1 MSRIFDIALFAG
13 ASQAVLATVI
23 GIAILLLLII
33 RFKTNA
39 FISLI
44 AVAIFTGLAA
54 GLAPEAAFKSVKN
67 GMGGTLGFIAP
78 VIGLGAIFGAILE
91 RSNVLS
97 ALAQKVIRVKKEGTK
112 TMATGFMGLVAAT
125 PVFFDV
131 ALIVLMPL
139 IKKMAAAANKVPLFF
154 GLPLCAGLAI
164 GHAFIPP
171 TPGPI
176 LIASEIGANIGNVI
190 LIGAFVSVITLIV
203 AGPIFT
209 TWLDRRGALPGTI
222 PSLSAHTD
230 APLDRQVRF
239 GTALCLILFPIVL
252 ILLANVSKE
261 FFPNNPVDNILQV
274 IGHPFSALILACL
287 VSWLWVGP
295 KTADDKE
302 SFSKAIARSLEPTA
316 LIILVTGAGGAF
328 KQVLTDSGAGHDLS
342 AIISGLGLSMILTA
356 YCLALLFRLLQG
368 SATVAMVTAAGL
380 LAAMIDPANY
390 SSWQLAILT
399 IAIAA
404 GASGFS
410 HVNDS
415 GFWLVNRL
423 FDLTEKETL
432 RTWTLMTGILSISAL
447 ILCLIIYPLA
457 G

>member
-1 MSRIFDIALFAG
+1 MIGLSAIIGHGAL
-13 ASQAVLATVI
+13 SQAVLATVFGI
-23 GIAILLLLII
+23 GILLLLIV
-33 RFKTNA
+33 RFKSNA
-39 FISLI
+39 FISLL
-44 AVAIFTGLAA
+44 AVAIITGLIA
-54 GLAPEAAFKSVKN
+54 GLAPDAAFNSVKN

-78 VIGLGAIFGAILE
+78 IIGLGAIFGAILE
-91 RSNVLS
+91 RSNVLG
-97 ALAQKVIRVKKEGTK
+97 ALSEKVIKVKSERSK
-112 TMATGFMGLVAAT
+112 TMATGVMGLVAAT

-139 IKKMAAAANKVPLFF
+139 INKMAAAAKKVPLFF

-176 LIASEIGANIGNVI
+176 LIANEIGASIGNVI
-190 LIGAFVSVITLIV
+190 LIGAFVSFITLIIS
-203 AGPIFT
+203 GPIFT
-209 TWLDRRGALPGTI
+209 NWLDRQGRLPGIVPKMTDHNAKSS
-222 PSLSAHTD
+222 PHT
-230 APLDRQVRF
+230 VSF
-239 GTALCLILFPIVL
+239 ALALGLILLPIVL
-252 ILLANVSKE
+252 ILVANVTKE
-261 FFPNNPVDNILQV
+261 FFPGNRLTPSFQV
-274 IGHPFSALILACL
+274 VGHPFAALILACL
-287 VSWLWVGP
+287 VSWICVGP
-295 KTADDKE
+295 KTE
-302 SFSKAIARSLEPTA
+302 SDRKTFSNAIARSLEPTA

-328 KQVLTDSGAGHDLS
+328 KQVLTDTGAGNDLS
-342 AIISGLGLSMILTA
+342 TLVQGLGLSIVLTA
-356 YCLALLFRLLQG
+356 FLLALLFRLLQG

-380 LAAMIDPANY
+380 LAAMINPGDFT
-390 SSWQLAILT
+390 SWQLATLT

-432 RTWTLMTGILSISAL
+432 QTWTLMTGILSVTAL
-447 ILCLIIYPLA
+447 ILCLIIFPLA

>member
-1 MSRIFDIALFAG
+1 MFESGAL
-13 ASQAVLATVI
+13 SQSVLATI
-23 GIAILLLLII
+23 FGIAILLLLII

-39 FISLI
+39 FISLL
-44 AVAIFTGLAA
+44 AVAIITGLLA
-54 GLAPEAAFKSVKN
+54 GLAPEAAFTSVKN

-91 RSNVLS
+91 RSNVLG
-97 ALAQKVIRVKKEGTK
+97 ALAEKVIKVKTDRSK
-112 TMATGFMGLVAAT
+112 TMATGVMGLVAAT

-139 IKKMAAAANKVPLFF
+139 INKMAAAAKKVPLFF

-176 LIASEIGANIGNVI
+176 LIANEVGASIGNVI
-190 LIGAFVSVITLIV
+190 LIGAFVSFVTLIV
-203 AGPIFT
+203 SGPVFT
-209 TWLDRRGALPGTI
+209 NWLDRRGRLPGSI
-222 PSLSAHTD
+222 PNLSEIQEKEAKSTVSFSL
-230 APLDRQVRF
+230 
-239 GTALCLILFPIVL
+239 ALGLILFPIVL
-252 ILLANVSKE
+252 ILIANVAKE
-261 FFPNNPVDNILQV
+261 FFAESRLTQSLQI

-287 VSWLWVGP
+287 VSWLAVGP
-295 KTADDKE
+295 KTDKDRE
-302 SFSKAIARSLEPTA
+302 TFSNAIARSLEPTA

-328 KQVLTDSGAGHDLS
+328 KQVLTDTGAGNDLS
-342 AIISGLGLSMILTA
+342 ALVQGLGLSIILTA
-356 YCLALLFRLLQG
+356 FALALLFRLLQG

-380 LAAMIDPANY
+380 VAAMINPVDFTA
-390 SSWQLAILT
+390 WQLAILT

-423 FDLTEKETL
+423 FNLTERETL
-432 RTWTLMTGILSISAL
+432 ETWTLMTGILSITAL
-447 ILCLIIYPLA
+447 LLCLIIYPLA

>member
-1 MSRIFDIALFAG
+1 MNQVSSELFQ
-13 ASQAVLATVI
+13 SQSVLATLV
-23 GIAILLLLII
+23 GIFILLLLII

-39 FISLI
+39 FISLL
-44 AVAIFTGLAA
+44 AVAIVTGLAA
-54 GLAPEAAFKSVKN
+54 GLAPEAALKSVQN

-91 RSNVLS
+91 RSQVLS
-97 ALAQKVIRVKKEGTK
+97 ALAKKVIQVKSESSK

-131 ALIVLMPL
+131 ALIVLTPL
-139 IKKMAAAANKVPLFF
+139 IKKMAAAAKKVPLFF

-176 LIASEIGANIGNVI
+176 LIANDIGASIADVI
-190 LIGAFVSVITLIV
+190 MFGIPVSILTLII
-203 AGPIFT
+203 AGPLFT
-209 TWLDRRGALPGTI
+209 NWLDRRGSLPGTI
-222 PSLSAHTD
+222 PMASEIDEVSI
-230 APLDRQVRF
+230 DRSVSF
-239 GTALCLILFPIVL
+239 SKAMALILFPILL
-252 ILLANVSKE
+252 ILMANVAKE
-261 FFPNNPVDNILQV
+261 FFAENVFTLTLRT

-287 VSWLWVGP
+287 VSWIAVGP
-295 KTADDKE
+295 KTADQR
-302 SFSKAIARSLEPTA
+302 SGYSKAVARSLEPTA

-342 AIISGLGLSMILTA
+342 TFVESLGLPILVTA
-356 YCLALLFRLLQG
+356 YALALLFRLLQG

-380 LAAMIDPANY
+380 VSAMINPADF
-390 SSWQLAILT
+390 SGAQLAVMTL
-399 IAIAA
+399 AIAA

-415 GFWLVNRL
+415 GFWLISRM
-423 FDLTEKETL
+423 FGLTEKETL
-432 RTWTLMTGILSISAL
+432 KTWTLMTGILSITAL
-447 ILCLIIYPLA
+447 IICFIIYRSL